1 MEGRRRVLTLLLCL
15 ALPLVARAGEP
26 LTWLVRDLPPLT
38 IETGPRAGEGAV
50 DRVLPLLMQALPDH
64 AHSVVRVNR
73 ARALQML
80 QEPALSCDPELLWT
94 ADRSQTAVY
103 SIPMFA
109 TLTNGLIIRH
119 QDRHGFNGFM
129 HHGALDLPALLASP
143 NIKVGRVA
151 ERSYGGA
158 IDRVLADAPPAAI
171 NAHHGND
178 AVASLL
184 QMQQR
189 GRLDGVLGYWP
200 EVLYL
205 APREQIAGEDLE
217 FLPILGVPRYQNVY
231 VACTNTVQGR
241 AVIQRLNQLL
251 ATLRTTTLPGYY
263 AEWLDPASRADYLR
277 DAQRFFT
284 EAAVR

>member
-1 MEGRRRVLTLLLCL
+1 MEGRRRALTLLLCL
-15 ALPLVARAGEP
+15 VVPLVAWGGEP

-38 IETGPRAGEGAV
+38 IESGPRVGQGAV

-64 AHSVVRVNR
+64 DHSVVRVNR

-94 ADRSQTAVY
+94 PDRSQAAVY

-119 QDRHGFNGFM
+119 QDRHGFNSFM
-129 HHGALDLPALLASP
+129 RHGALDLPALLASP

-158 IDRVLADAPPAAI
+158 IDTMLAAAPPAAI
-171 NAHHGND
+171 NAHHGDD

-205 APREQIAGEDLE
+205 APQQRIAGQDLE
-217 FLPILGVPRYQNVY
+217 FLPVLGVPRYQNVY
-231 VACTNTVQGR
+231 VACSNTAQGR
-241 AVIQRLNQLL
+241 AVIRRLNERL
-251 ATLRTTTLPGYY
+251 ATLRITTLPGYY
-263 AEWLDPASRADYLR
+263 AEWLDPASRQDYLR
-277 DAQRFFT
+277 DARRFFT
-284 EAAVR
+284 DPATR